1 MQPQQSLADAAHDAP
16 EAEASGIDGL
26 ATHRLGVLDMPRF
39 RLASSEWREGQPLPT
54 RSTTDGDGSPPP
66 LIWDGVPGEPRSFVL
81 ICEDPDA
88 PRKSPFVHWLVYA
101 IPGHVRA
108 LDSNVD
114 EFREG
119 MNSRGECGFHPAA
132 PPPGSGPHRYYFQ
145 LFALDAE
152 TNLPPRASLEALL
165 EAMAGHVTA
174 WAEIVGTYAR
184 D

>member
-1 MQPQQSLADAAHDAP
+1 MDPLHSPADAARPTP
-16 EAEASGIDGL
+16 EPEASGVAGL
-26 ATHRLGVLDMPRF
+26 SNRRLGVSELPRF
-39 RLASSEWREGQPLPT
+39 QLFSAEWREGQPLPT
-54 RSTTDGDGSPPP
+54 RSTADGDGSPPP
-66 LIWDGVPGEPRSFVL
+66 LTWDRVPGEPRSFVL

-88 PRKSPFVHWLVYA
+88 PKPTPFVHWLVYG
-101 IPGHVRA
+101 IPGHVRD
-108 LDSNVD
+108 LDANVS

-119 MNSRGECGFHPAA
+119 LNGRNERGFRPAA

-145 LFALDAE
+145 LFALDNE
-152 TNLPPRASLEALL
+152 ITLLPGSDREALL

>member
-1 MQPQQSLADAAHDAP
+1 MQPPQSLVDVARPAP
-16 EAEASGIDGL
+16 EPEASGVDGL
-26 ATHRLGVLDMPRF
+26 ATHRLGVLDLPRF
-39 RLASSEWREGQPLPT
+39 RLASAEWREGQPLPT
-54 RSTTDGDGSPPP
+54 RSTSDGDGSPPP

-81 ICEDPDA
+81 ICADPDA
-88 PRKSPFVHWLVYA
+88 PRKAPFVHWLVYA

-119 MNSRGECGFHPAA
+119 LNSRGECGFHPAA
-132 PPPGSGPHRYYFQ
+132 PPPGSGLHRYYFQ

-152 TNLPPRASLEALL
+152 TNLPPRASFDELL
-165 EAMAGHVTA
+165 RAMAGHVTS